1 MGIGTKRF
9 NLMLKKILTTLFT
22 IREPIGRLDFF
33 KYGLS
38 LWVIGISIFYFYMYR
53 PNLLN
58 LIPIDS
64 VQKILNII
72 ILIFVILWILFVFI
86 TSFILITKRFWD
98 IFGKKTPAII
108 CAIIFMII
116 AKLSKIIAPFLVIKG
131 LLSIALIFTKGRTI
145 NNNIQPEKDNVEENQ
160 NTGEG

>member
-38 LWVIGISIFYFYMYR
+38 LWVIGISIFYFYMYS

-64 VQKILNII
+64 IQKILNII

-86 TSFILITKRFWD
+86 ASFILITKRFWD
-98 IFGKKTPAII
+98 IFGK
-108 CAIIFMII
+108 
-116 AKLSKIIAPFLVIKG
+116 
-131 LLSIALIFTKGRTI
+131 RTI
-145 NNNIQPEKDNVEENQ
+145 NNNIQPEKDNVGENQ
-160 NTGEG
+160 NTGEN